1 MGFVDKSGNLVIAAQ
16 FDYAFKFSKVS
27 PVESGY
33 FIDSTGKFVIEPQFT
48 SSFVCSN
55 MAFSGGLSAVDLKDK
70 CLFVNKSGDVEI
82 QTEFDPQDTGRHIRH
97 FSQGLVP
104 VQIDD
109 KWGYMDET
117 GRLAIPAQFS
127 EAGHFSFPD
136 RPFLLRDF

>member
-1 MGFVDKSGNLVIAAQ
+1 MHLS
-16 FDYAFKFSKVS
+16 SPKVS
-27 PVESGY
+27 PLLEMVES
-33 FIDSTGKFVIEPQFT
+33 KFVIEPQFT
-48 SSFVCSN
+48 SSFVCAN
-55 MAFSGGLSAVDLKDK
+55 MAFSDGLSAVDLKNKCVFVDK
-70 CLFVNKSGDVEI
+70 NGDVEI

-136 RPFLLRDF
+136 QPFWLRDF